1 MSQMGQMGQ
10 NEDPNAFSAVPQPMP
25 EHLWGDRWQF
35 VRLTAED
42 LEFRLLERSIPIRA
56 IASLA
61 RPSEHAIAPNTLIPG
76 VMIEAGKQSMRLAR
90 WVAEQQPWSLEAVNR
105 ELGALMLRTKGDRWI
120 MATYQD
126 EVVKEAAE
134 NFEALKR
141 ENSGIHFL
149 LIQPDD
155 TGTTHSGLWILR

>member
-1 MSQMGQMGQ
+1 MNRNEGQ
-10 NEDPNAFSAVPQPMP
+10 NVSPVPQPMP

-42 LEFRLLERSIPIRA
+42 LEFRLLERSIPLREVSPLALPSQQA
-56 IASLA
+56 IAA
-61 RPSEHAIAPNTLIPG
+61 NALIPG
-76 VMIEAGKQSMRLAR
+76 VVIEAGKQAMRLAR
-90 WVAEQQPWSLEAVNR
+90 WVAAQRPVSLEAVNR
-105 ELGALMLRTKGDRWI
+105 ELGALMLNTSRDRWI

-126 EVVKEAAE
+126 DAVKAAAE
-134 NFEALKR
+134 NFEALKP

>member
-1 MSQMGQMGQ
+1 MSPNDDQ
-10 NEDPNAFSAVPQPMP
+10 NAFSAVPQPVPQPMP
-25 EHLWGDRWQF
+25 EELWGDRWQF

-42 LEFRLLERSIPIRA
+42 LEFRLLERSIPLREV
-56 IASLA
+56 SSSGL
-61 RPSEHAIAPNTLIPG
+61 PSEQAITANTLISG
-76 VMIEAGKQSMRLAR
+76 VVMEAGKQAMRLAR
-90 WVAEQQPWSLEAVNR
+90 WVAAQQPLNLEAVNR
-105 ELGALMLRTKGDRWI
+105 ELGALMLNTKRDRWI

-126 EVVKEAAE
+126 EAVKEAAE
-134 NFEALKR
+134 NFEALKI